1 MYLAERARAFD
12 NLFANSITF
21 PGVTPH
27 PFVVIGSYS
36 SSISR
41 NRRRTFVTG
50 SGVEAA
56 VAIFSDT
63 VLVSSRGLVAHLNNV
78 FCPLSKFSVSLD
90 FDHSACDQKAQ
101 LKHVSE
107 SGCNKN

>member
-1 MYLAERARAFD
+1 MAARTWLLSRKLMYLAERARAFD
-12 NLFANSITF
+12 NLFANSLTF

-41 NRRRTFVTG
+41 SRRRTFVTG

-63 VLVSSRGLVAHLNNV
+63 VLVSFEGLGGTHRTFEDLRLRCAVRGREITNSLSELN
-78 FCPLSKFSVSLD
+78 
-90 FDHSACDQKAQ
+90 
-101 LKHVSE
+101 
-107 SGCNKN
+107 

>member
-50 SGVEAA
+50 SGVEA
-56 VAIFSDT
+56 VAIFSEIF
-63 VLVSSRGLVAHLNNV
+63 RGAWWHELCGAVRKRNPKQYH
-78 FCPLSKFSVSLD
+78 KFS
-90 FDHSACDQKAQ
+90 
-101 LKHVSE
+101 SE
-107 SGCNKN
+107 LN